1 MNKMKAKNIVVLSA
15 MLALALVLTATVS
28 AGEIT
33 TNYAV
38 EVEGLDAY
46 ANYVSVIA
54 GDTITIKVYFKSDVY
69 DTDVT
74 VEAELEG
81 DKVDTHAI
89 TPSFDVEQGAAYR
102 KTLTLEVPYELKDQL
117 SDNVTLHITID
128 GRNDKTEL
136 NDITLK
142 VQRPSY
148 DASIKSITLPNS
160 ISAGQTVPVDFVLKN
175 IGYNNLDD
183 VYVDVSIPELG
194 ISQGPMWVG
203 DLVNIKNCSDD
214 CDNEDTVSGRI
225 YLTIPYGVEAGI
237 YSLKLVVSNDDTES
251 TQTKQIYI
259 QNELSNEVITLT
271 TQANAK
277 IGEEVQFTIL
287 LVNPTDNVKVYSIV
301 TEPLTGVS
309 VSLDQSVVAVSAG
322 SSKTITITAKATA
335 EGAQTFSV
343 NVLSNNK
350 VIDTVKYSLNVA
362 NEKTSATTSS
372 TLILTIVLAV
382 VFLVLLVV
390 LIVLLARKP
399 AKSEEIGSE
408 SYY

>member
-1 MNKMKAKNIVVLSA
+1 
-15 MLALALVLTATVS
+15 
-28 AGEIT
+28 
-33 TNYAV
+33 
-38 EVEGLDAY
+38 
-46 ANYVSVIA
+46 
-54 GDTITIKVYFKSDVY
+54 
-69 DTDVT
+69 
-74 VEAELEG
+74 
-81 DKVDTHAI
+81 
-89 TPSFDVEQGAAYR
+89 
-102 KTLTLEVPYELKDQL
+102 
-117 SDNVTLHITID
+117 
-128 GRNDKTEL
+128 L